1 MDTWDKLKLKGELDE
16 LLIDFETKAKTILL
30 KHQLGLKEENKQNN
44 WKLEMPFQR
53 GDVYF
58 VLQSYGGCEKQ
69 IYDDVNLHN
78 NNVVQG
84 NAFVSEQL
92 AELEAKRRELI
103 TKFKD
108 FKDISNRDWEPD
120 FNHFDSKYFIAYDY
134 DFNRLKVYCQYG
146 IDGFNIFGYFQ
157 SERDA
162 IQAIEIFGDQIKE
175 LFVDERLVSK

>member
-1 MDTWDKLKLKGELDE
+1 MDTFDKLKLNGELEE

-30 KHQLGLKEENKQNN
+30 KHQLGLKEDKQIN

-58 VLQSYGGCEKQ
+58 VLRSYGACEKQ
-69 IYDDVNLHN
+69 IYDDVNVHI

-103 TKFKD
+103 TKFRD
-108 FKDISNRDWEPD
+108 FQYASNRDWLPD
-120 FNHFDSKYFIAYDY
+120 FNYFDAKYFIAYDS
-134 DFNRLKVYCQYG
+134 DVDRFRVYAQYG
-146 IDGFNIFGYFQ
+146 IDEFHIFGYFQ
-157 SERDA
+157 NERDA
-162 IQAIEIFGDQIKE
+162 KQAIEIFGEQIKA
-175 LFVDERLVSK
+175 LFVDCEASK

>member
-30 KHQLGLKEENKQNN
+30 KHQLGLKEENKQND

-69 IYDDVNLHN
+69 IYDDVNIHN

-146 IDGFNIFGYFQ
+146 IDGFHIFGYFQ

-175 LFVDERLVSK
+175 LFVECEGE

>member
-16 LLIDFETKAKTILL
+16 LLIDFEAKAKTILL
-30 KHQLGLKEENKQNN
+30 KHQLGLKEENKQND
-44 WKLEMPFQR
+44 WKLEMPFER
-53 GDVYF
+53 GDLYF
-58 VLQSYGGCEKQ
+58 VLQSYGACKTR
-69 IYDDVNLHN
+69 YWDDTNYHI

-108 FKDISNRDWEPD
+108 FRDASNRDWVPN
-120 FNHFDSKYFIAYDY
+120 FNHIDPKYFIAYDY

-146 IDGFNIFGYFQ
+146 INGFHIFGYLRN
-157 SERDA
+157 EIDA
-162 IQAIEIFGDQIKE
+162 KQAIEIFGDEIKA
-175 LFVDERLVSK
+175 LFVDCEG